1 MCIRICYV
9 KQEGVQS
16 IYLERLQQAFVF
28 SFYCVQGFSSGP
40 VELQAHY
47 LTSLPTVSIQFLW
60 ALIRYALKY
69 SSTLPYMVT

>member
-1 MCIRICYV
+1 MSNYITY
-9 KQEGVQS
+9 S
-16 IYLERLQQAFVF
+16 ASVF

-60 ALIRYALKY
+60 ALIRYVPLI
-69 SSTLPYMVT
+69 SSINLIDKVASVYVHKNIKSSN